1 MAVAKTGSA
10 AADRKRPLDVPV
22 VEFKDVT
29 KVYGGG
35 SVAVQSASMRIGRG
49 EFVFLVGPTGCGKS
63 TCIRL
68 LMKELEATRGEV
80 SIAGR
85 PLSDVPRS
93 RLPYLRRNIGVVF
106 QDYKLLPNR
115 TVYDNVAYSLQVI
128 GESRKEIRRKVP
140 DILRLVGLSTKLHNY
155 PTELSG
161 GEQQRVSVARA
172 FVNHPPLLLADE
184 PTGNLDPETSIG
196 IMQLIYR
203 INRTGTTV
211 VVATHDKEM
220 VDKMRRRVI
229 ALRERPGFFVKEAFR
244 ALARSAAPSLAALL
258 TILLTA
264 LVLGVFIPIVQAT
277 TGTANEVR
285 SRVVVDVFLKN
296 GATRQ
301 QIEDTRGALLT
312 APNVKKVEF
321 ISKDQALAKERKR
334 NKEAY
339 ELLGANPLPDA
350 FRVTPEDPGQVNA
363 IVDQLAPRDP
373 GSGARKPTLAGV
385 DEVRNRE
392 EETDK
397 ILNATSRV
405 KGVTAGLALLLV
417 LCSVALIANT
427 IRLSIYARRREVE
440 VMKLVG
446 ATNWF
451 IRWPFMI
458 EGVIVGLFAGILAVM
473 LLTIAKETVV
483 DPLADRFALLAAPD
497 TIDFPLLAILLLVCC
512 VLVSAL
518 GSGLTLRRFLK
529 V

>member
-1 MAVAKTGSA
+1 MRLGFF
-10 AADRKRPLDVPV
+10 
-22 VEFKDVT
+22 FK
-29 KVYGGG
+29 
-35 SVAVQSASMRIGRG
+35 
-49 EFVFLVGPTGCGKS
+49 E
-63 TCIRL
+63 
-68 LMKELEATRGEV
+68 
-80 SIAGR
+80 
-85 PLSDVPRS
+85 
-93 RLPYLRRNIGVVF
+93 
-106 QDYKLLPNR
+106 
-115 TVYDNVAYSLQVI
+115 
-128 GESRKEIRRKVP
+128 
-140 DILRLVGLSTKLHNY
+140 
-155 PTELSG
+155 
-161 GEQQRVSVARA
+161 
-172 FVNHPPLLLADE
+172 
-184 PTGNLDPETSIG
+184 
-196 IMQLIYR
+196 
-203 INRTGTTV
+203 
-211 VVATHDKEM
+211 
-220 VDKMRRRVI
+220 
-229 ALRERPGFFVKEAFR
+229 ALR
-244 ALARSAAPSLAALL
+244 ALSRSAAPSLAALL

-285 SRVVVDVFLKN
+285 SRVVVDVFLTG
-296 GATRQ
+296 GATKRQ
-301 QIEDTRGALLT
+301 TEDTRAALLT
-312 APNVKKVEF
+312 SPNVEKVEF

-339 ELLGANPLPDA
+339 ELLGRNPLPDS

-363 IVDQLAPRDP
+363 IVDHLAPRNRA
-373 GSGARKPTLAGV
+373 GAREPTLATI

-392 EETDK
+392 EETEK
-397 ILNATSRV
+397 ILNATSLV

-458 EGVIVGLFAGILAVM
+458 EGVIVGLFAGILAIL

-497 TIDFPLLAILLLVCC
+497 TIDFPVLAALLLVCC
-512 VLVSAL
+512 VVVSAL